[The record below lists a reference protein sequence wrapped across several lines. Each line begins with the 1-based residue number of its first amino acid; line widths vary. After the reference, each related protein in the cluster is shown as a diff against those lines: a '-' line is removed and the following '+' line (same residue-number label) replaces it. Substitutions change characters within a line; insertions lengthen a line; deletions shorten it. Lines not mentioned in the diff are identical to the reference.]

1 VAEQRGRPDASGAAD
16 IARMQDYWRGGTDNF
31 PADRRAAEHA
41 SAAYPD
47 LAASIRANRA
57 FQARAV
63 RFLAGDAG
71 VRQFLD
77 LGTGVPAEGTVGA
90 VARSIVPGSL
100 VVYADNDPIVVARS
114 AALLADGPPG
124 GTDFLDADLREV
136 TALVDR
142 AAATLDL
149 SAPIAVM
156 LVSVLHMITD
166 RDDPHRV
173 VADLMNRMPSGSYLV
188 ITHVAADIDPAA
200 IAEMA
205 RRVNQHAARPATP
218 RDRAAVTRFFDGLGL
233 VPPGVVRV
241 PDWRPDSA
249 QEAASPS
256 AQWGGVARKP

>member
-63 RFLAGDAG
+63 RYLAGPAG
-71 VRQFLD
+71 LRQFLD
-77 LGTGVPAEGTVGA
+77 IGTGLPAEGSVGA
-90 VARSIVPGSL
+90 LARAIAPGCS
-100 VVYADNDPIVVARS
+100 VVYADNDPTVAGRS
-114 AALLADGPPG
+114 AALLAAGPPG
-124 GTDFLDADLREV
+124 TTAFLDADLRDV
-136 TALVDR
+136 AALTSR

-149 SAPIAVM
+149 SAPVAVM

-166 RDDPHRV
+166 QDDPHRI
-173 VADLMNRMPSGSYLV
+173 VADLMSRMPHGSYLV
-188 ITHVAADIDPAA
+188 VTHVAADIDPAA

-205 RRVNQHAARPATP
+205 RRVNQHAARSATP
-218 RDRAAVTRFFDGLGL
+218 RSRAAVTRFFDGLDL
-233 VPPGVVRV
+233 VPPGVVRAAE
-241 PDWRPDSA
+241 WRPDSA
-249 QEAASPS
+249 DEAASPS
-256 AQWGGVARKP
+256 AQWAGVARKA